1 MLAACVALSLAAAPA
16 AASSK
21 PVLALMGLAAAGGVE
36 AGVADSLSEA
46 VAAEAARAG
55 YFQVTSQK
63 DMQTMLGLERQKQ
76 LMGCSDASSTCM
88 TELAGA
94 LGARFVLTGSVTRL
108 GDAYQLNLQT
118 VDTAKAQ
125 PLGRA
130 TRIANDLKAL
140 RDQIPF
146 ALADATATPPPVP
159 PSRVPTV
166 TLIGVGAAAIVAS
179 GVLFLMSI
187 TREQAAQSE
196 LTLAMQQPQLQ
207 LKPASYYRGEAQ
219 AVVTS
224 RIIASVLAGVGV
236 AGIVVGIVLNPSSGG
251 GSRIAL
257 VPTFDGAALA
267 GVFP

>member
-1 MLAACVALSLAAAPA
+1 
-16 AASSK
+16 
-21 PVLALMGLAAAGGVE
+21 
-36 AGVADSLSEA
+36 
-46 VAAEAARAG
+46 
-55 YFQVTSQK
+55 
-63 DMQTMLGLERQKQ
+63 MQTMLGLERQKQ

-94 LGARFVLTGSVTRL
+94 LGARLVLTGSVTRL

-118 VDTAKAQ
+118 VDTTKAQ
-125 PLGRA
+125 PLGRT

-140 RDQIPF
+140 RDQIPL

-159 PSRVPTV
+159 PSRVPTI

-187 TREQAAQSE
+187 AREQAAQSE
-196 LTLAMQQPQLQ
+196 LMLAMQQPQLQ
-207 LKPASYYRGEAQ
+207 LKPASHYRGEAQ

-236 AGIVVGIVLNPSSGG
+236 AGIVVGTVAAGTSTAITFAGIGCRSFALATSDGGVLGAWQRVPLSSDDAGIG
-251 GSRIAL
+251 LGRGSLYTDSDALVVFREHGFTERIAL
-257 VPTFDGAALA
+257 APC
-267 GVFP
+267 P